1 MGYRSKLSITVSAG
15 AFVSLSFAL
24 LILPLD
30 WVIAW
35 LFAAFVHEAFHY
47 GALMLCGVTV
57 YEIRIGPF
65 GAAMETEPMTGI
77 AGFITALAGSV
88 GGLALLLAARWLP
101 RLAICG
107 LMQSIFNLLPIS
119 PLDGSRAVGA
129 VLQTSRKGGV
139 IIKWMDRAAITC
151 LLIFFLWLSVKF
163 RLGLGGMV
171 IFAAFLFLRNREKL
185 LANCVNKEYNRGN
198 PKS

>member
-1 MGYRSKLSITVSAG
+1 MECRSKLPITVSAG

-24 LILPLD
+24 LTLPLD
-30 WVIAW
+30 WVVAW
-35 LFAAFVHEAFHY
+35 VVAAFVHEAFHY
-47 GALMLCGVTV
+47 GAVRLCNATV

-65 GAAMETEPMTGI
+65 GAAMETEPMTGM
-77 AGFITALAGSV
+77 AGFITALAGPA

-107 LMQSIFNLLPIS
+107 LMQSAFNLLPIS

-129 VLQTSRKGGV
+129 VLQRSRMGNV
-139 IIKWMDRAAITC
+139 IIKWIDRSAIIC

-163 RLGLGGMV
+163 RLGVGGMV